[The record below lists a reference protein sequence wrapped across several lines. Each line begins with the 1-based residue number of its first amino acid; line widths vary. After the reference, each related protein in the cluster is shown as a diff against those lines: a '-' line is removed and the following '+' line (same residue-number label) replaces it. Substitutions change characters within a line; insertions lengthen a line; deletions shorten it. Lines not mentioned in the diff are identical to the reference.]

1 LRKENKLGGNMPI
14 IEYGSQ
20 KINVDDEGYLI
31 NFDDWNENVAC
42 ALAERE
48 GIEELTKEKIDI
60 LKFIREYYKKYNFF
74 PILNAVCKNVHQP
87 KNCVTEQFMD
97 PLTAWKLAG
106 LPKPSEDI
114 INIVEYGQTP
124 T

>member
-1 LRKENKLGGNMPI
+1 MPV
-14 IEYGSQ
+14 IEYGSM
-20 KINVDDEGYLI
+20 KINVDDEGYLV
-31 NFDDWNENVAC
+31 NFNDWNETVAC

-48 GIEELTKEKIDI
+48 GVEELTKERKEI
-60 LKFIREYYKKYNFF
+60 LRFIREYYKQFNYF

-87 KNCVTEQFMD
+87 KNCVTEQFLD

-106 LPKPSEDI
+106 LPKPDETL
-114 INIVEYGQTP
+114 INIIGYGQTP

>member
-1 LRKENKLGGNMPI
+1 MPV
-14 IEYGSQ
+14 IEYGSL
-20 KINVDDEGYLI
+20 KINIDEEGYLV
-31 NFDDWNENVAC
+31 NFDDWNEQVAC

-48 GIEELTKEKIDI
+48 GVEELTKERIDI
-60 LKFIREYYKKYNFF
+60 LKFIRDYYKKYNYF
-74 PILNAVCKNVHQP
+74 PILNAVCRNVHQP
-87 KNCVTEQFMD
+87 KNCINEQFID

-114 INIVEYGQTP
+114 VNVIEYGQPP

>member
-1 LRKENKLGGNMPI
+1 MPT
-14 IEYGSQ
+14 IEHKGQ
-20 KINVDDEGYLI
+20 KINIDDEGYLL
-31 NFDDWNENVAC
+31 NLDDWNEDIAC

-48 GIEELTKEKIDI
+48 GIEELTKEKLDI
-60 LKFIREYYKKYNFF
+60 LRFIHEYYKRYNFF

>member
-1 LRKENKLGGNMPI
+1 MAV
-14 IEYGSQ
+14 IEYAGG
-20 KINVDDEGYLI
+20 KVNIDDSGYLVNI
-31 NFDDWNENVAC
+31 NDWNEQVAC

-48 GIEELTKEKIDI
+48 GVDELTKERMDI

-87 KNCVTEQFMD
+87 KNCINEKFMD

-106 LPKPSEDI
+106 LPQPGEDI
-114 INIVEYGQTP
+114 INIVKYGQTP